1 MLLSR
6 ESFGMATRAQRRPH
20 SGTMTEAQIDQ
31 GLRSYMLRVYNYMAS
46 GLALTGIVAWVMADT
61 GLYAALAQ
69 SGLGI
74 IVMFVPLGLVFFMGA
89 KMETMKVRTAQTLFW
104 AFSALMGVSLSYIF
118 LRYTGADIMRV
129 FFVTAGTFGAMSLY
143 GYTTKRSLARWG
155 SFLFMGLLGIIIA
168 SVVNIFVGSSMMQWI
183 ISVIGVLVFTGLTA
197 YDTQRIKQMYAE
209 TDGRAVM
216 LKKSI
221 MGALSLYLNFINLFV
236 MLLHLFGGSRD

>member
-1 MLLSR
+1 
-6 ESFGMATRAQRRPH
+6 MATRTQRRPQ
-20 SGTMTEAQIDQ
+20 SGTLTEGQIDQ

-61 GLYAALAQ
+61 GLYIALAQ

-104 AFSALMGVSLSYIF
+104 VFSALMGVSLSYIF

-168 SVVNIFVGSSMMQWI
+168 SVVNIFIGSSMMQWI
-183 ISVIGVLVFTGLTA
+183 ISVAGVLIFTGLTA
-197 YDTQRIKQMYAE
+197 YDTQRIKQMYAK
-209 TDGRAVM
+209 TDGQAVM

-236 MLLHLFGGSRD
+236 MMLHLFGGSRE

>member
-1 MLLSR
+1 
-6 ESFGMATRAQRRPH
+6 MATRTQRRPL
-20 SGTMTEAQIDQ
+20 SGTMTEAQVDQ

-46 GLALTGIVAWVMADT
+46 GLALTGIVAWIMADT
-61 GLYAALAQ
+61 GLYIALAQ

-104 AFSALMGVSLSYIF
+104 VFSALMGVSLSYIF

-168 SVVNIFVGSSMMQWI
+168 SVVNIFIGSSMMQWI
-183 ISVIGVLVFTGLTA
+183 ISVAGVLIFTGLTA

-209 TDGRAVM
+209 TDGQAVM

-236 MLLHLFGGSRD
+236 MLLHLFGGSRE

>member
-1 MLLSR
+1 
-6 ESFGMATRAQRRPH
+6 MATRAQRRPQ
-20 SGTMTEAQIDQ
+20 SGTLTEGQIDQ

-61 GLYAALAQ
+61 GLYIALAQ

-104 AFSALMGVSLSYIF
+104 VFSALMGVSLSYIF

-168 SVVNIFVGSSMMQWI
+168 SVVNIFIGSSMMQWI
-183 ISVIGVLVFTGLTA
+183 ISVAGVLIFTGLTA

-209 TDGRAVM
+209 TDGQAVM

-236 MLLHLFGGSRD
+236 IMLHLFGGSRE

>member
-1 MLLSR
+1 
-6 ESFGMATRAQRRPH
+6 
-20 SGTMTEAQIDQ
+20 
-31 GLRSYMLRVYNYMAS
+31 MLRVYNYMAS

-61 GLYAALAQ
+61 GLYIALAQ

-74 IVMFVPLGLVFFMGA
+74 VVMFVPLGLVFFMGA

-129 FFVTAGTFGAMSLY
+129 FFITAGMFGAMSLY
-143 GYTTKRSLARWG
+143 GYTTKRSLARWR
-155 SFLFMGLLGIIIA
+155 SFLVMGVVGIIIA
-168 SVVNIFVGSSMMQWI
+168 MVVNWFIGSSMMNLI
-183 ISVIGVLVFTGLTA
+183 ISVVGVLVFTGLTA

-209 TDGRAVM
+209 TDGQAVM

-221 MGALSLYLNFINLFV
+221 MGALSLYLNFINMFIF
-236 MLLHLFGGSRD
+236 MLHLFGGSRE